1 MGIALKEKRLKRLIK
16 KEIKDLLKENLKD
29 KIKDVQ
35 IAGEERANP
44 KLPSISII
52 FEDSSVS
59 EGRSIKTLFKVGV
72 GLCCFL
78 KDVNFE
84 RGKET
89 AEEIVGQA
97 ADLIIDNLPGL
108 NKDILKVEIQESG
121 EEAEIELK
129 NETILASAILLN
141 IYYFV

>member
-16 KEIKDLLKENLKD
+16 KEIKDLLKENLGD
-29 KIKDVQ
+29 KVKDVQ
-35 IAGEERANP
+35 VAGEERANP
-44 KLPSISII
+44 KFPSISIV
-52 FEDSSVS
+52 FEDSNVS
-59 EGRSIKTLFKVGV
+59 EGRSIKTLFKVSV
-72 GLCCFL
+72 GLFCLL
-78 KDVNFE
+78 KDVNYE

-108 NKDILKVEIQESG
+108 NKDILKVEIQTSG
-121 EEAEIELK
+121 EELEIELK
-129 NETILASAILLN
+129 NETILGSAILLN